1 MLVGRLSRNQNFK
14 LQCNASIKKTILD
27 TSFETMKKKRKKGI
41 KNGMI
46 YGIIYYNFEVFKK
59 YRYFDTFDEFSWLCV
74 CLKMNVL
81 CFQVSP
87 E

>member
-1 MLVGRLSRNQNFK
+1 
-14 LQCNASIKKTILD
+14 
-27 TSFETMKKKRKKGI
+27 MKKKRKKGI